1 MTKRSSSLSAV
12 VYLVLVF
19 LSGALVG
26 AFAYRLYM
34 VGSVSSSPLAK
45 SPEEY
50 RKRAIEEMTNRLH
63 LSPEQITSIQQVYD
77 DTRQRFRDLHEKQR
91 PEYRVIENDQYQR
104 ILAVLT
110 EPQRVEYQKMREERD
125 RRREQQ
131 GPKGKGR

>member
-1 MTKRSSSLSAV
+1 MTTRKSSLSAV

-34 VGSVSSSPLAK
+34 VGSVSSNAMPK

-50 RKRAIEEMTNRLH
+50 RKRAIEEMTSRLH
-63 LSPEQITSIQQVYD
+63 LSPEQVSSIHKIYD
-77 DTRQRFRDLHEKQR
+77 ETRQRFRELHEKQR
-91 PEYRVIENDQYQR
+91 PEFRVIEDGQYQK

-110 EPQRVEYQKMREERD
+110 EPQRAEYQKMREERD

-131 GPKGKGR
+131 GQKGKGR

>member
-1 MTKRSSSLSAV
+1 MKSSTLSAV

-34 VGSVSSSPLAK
+34 VGSVSSSSMAK
-45 SPEEY
+45 NPEEY
-50 RKRAIEEMTNRLH
+50 RKRAIEEMTARLR
-63 LSPEQITSIQQVYD
+63 LSPEQIASIQRVYD

-104 ILAVLT
+104 ILALLT

-125 RRREQQ
+125 RRRQQQ

>member
-1 MTKRSSSLSAV
+1 MKTSRSSLSAV

-50 RKRAIEEMTNRLH
+50 RKRAIEEMTTRLH
-63 LSPEQITSIQQVYD
+63 LSPEQVSSIQHVYD
-77 DTRQRFRDLHEKQR
+77 ETRQRFRDLHEKQR

-104 ILAVLT
+104 ILAVLS

-125 RRREQQ
+125 RRRQQ